1 MLNCLARQPRRVY
14 NAARMKT
21 HHIFA
26 LAACAALCIAGHA
39 HAATALGLTAEEM
52 TELYGAGFAKQTA
65 EAQKLMDE
73 EWDEDTEEETP
84 QETATETAEPAQPQA
99 DDTPAPETET
109 PAAETEPEPQPAADS
124 EKPQEDTAAD
134 KKGDK
139 KDGKDDAKEA
149 AKKKLLKKTI
159 MLVKTKRAVD
169 AKIKASRNNITNLR
183 KKLYGVAKKYNV
195 HPSETYTGGEYS
207 ENLKNLDLIVVKN
220 SQVAIQKYKD
230 AIPQLWSFSNE
241 LSMHIAK
248 GLKSIGKTKNKVLLS
263 FDPND
268 AQPADG
274 SETQKDVI
282 DKYNYKNIY
291 SGTYDYSNY

>member
-1 MLNCLARQPRRVY
+1 
-14 NAARMKT
+14 MKT

-84 QETATETAEPAQPQA
+84 QETATETTEPAQQQA

-109 PAAETEPEPQPAADS
+109 PAAETEPEPQPAANT
-124 EKPQEDTAAD
+124 EKPQEDTAADKKGD